1 MGRKPGR
8 DGARLR
14 RDARAQAP
22 SAMPRGYATA
32 GARVGDALAAQLGR
46 RQHRRAIDM
55 PTTRRL
61 SRTSNA
67 DMVAV
72 ACCKCIEDGVTT
84 FITRIELLDRINLL
98 INGAIGVR
106 RATSQPIQTRK
117 TRSVAKESLH
127 HLPNTPGRRR
137 QDCKC
142 RAVLVLIFGKMLLV
156 DPLDGYT
163 KQRWQRNREYGL
175 IWSPCVGGGKTIENR
190 RLSTKLCWPASPTR
204 NAER

>member
-1 MGRKPGR
+1 
-8 DGARLR
+8 
-14 RDARAQAP
+14 
-22 SAMPRGYATA
+22 MPRGYATA

-117 TRSVAKESLH
+117 TRSVAEESLH
-127 HLPNTPGRRR
+127 LPKPPGRRR
-137 QDCKC
+137 KIGKC

-156 DPLDGYT
+156 DLLDGYT
-163 KQRWQRNREYGL
+163 KQR
-175 IWSPCVGGGKTIENR
+175 
-190 RLSTKLCWPASPTR
+190 
-204 NAER
+204 

>member
-14 RDARAQAP
+14 RDVRAQAP
-22 SAMPRGYATA
+22 SEMPRGYAAA

-84 FITRIELLDRINLL
+84 FITQIELLDRINLL

-106 RATSQPIQTRK
+106 RATSHSNVLQTRK
-117 TRSVAKESLH
+117 TRSVAEESLH
-127 HLPNTPGRRR
+127 HLPNPPG
-137 QDCKC
+137 D
-142 RAVLVLIFGKMLLV
+142 
-156 DPLDGYT
+156 
-163 KQRWQRNREYGL
+163 
-175 IWSPCVGGGKTIENR
+175 GGKIANVGQSWCSYSAKCFSWTPLRDIRSSVGNGTGNMGLFGR
-190 RLSTKLCWPASPTR
+190 PVWV
-204 NAER
+204 AEKQ

>member
-1 MGRKPGR
+1 
-8 DGARLR
+8 
-14 RDARAQAP
+14 
-22 SAMPRGYATA
+22 MPRGYATA

-84 FITRIELLDRINLL
+84 FITQIELLDRINLL

-127 HLPNTPGRRR
+127 HLPNPPG
-137 QDCKC
+137 
-142 RAVLVLIFGKMLLV
+142 
-156 DPLDGYT
+156 
-163 KQRWQRNREYGL
+163 
-175 IWSPCVGGGKTIENR
+175 
-190 RLSTKLCWPASPTR
+190 
-204 NAER
+204 

>member
-14 RDARAQAP
+14 RDVRAQAP
-22 SAMPRGYATA
+22 SEMPRGYATA
-32 GARVGDALAAQLGR
+32 GARVGDVLAAQLGR
-46 RQHRRAIDM
+46 RQHRRTIDIT
-55 PTTRRL
+55 PTTRWL

-72 ACCKCIEDGVTT
+72 ACYKCIEDGVTT

-106 RATSQPIQTRK
+106 RATSLADVGGR
-117 TRSVAKESLH
+117 ESLH

-175 IWSPCVGGGKTIENR
+175 IWSPCVGGEKVVHCCAVTTSWCPHALRDGENAR
-190 RLSTKLCWPASPTR
+190 
-204 NAER
+204 

>member
-1 MGRKPGR
+1 MGRQPGR

-14 RDARAQAP
+14 QDVRAQA
-22 SAMPRGYATA
+22 SSEMPRGYATA

-72 ACCKCIEDGVTT
+72 ACCKCIEDT

-106 RATSQPIQTRK
+106 RATSHADVDRWLKNAPPPSQ
-117 TRSVAKESLH
+117 H
-127 HLPNTPGRRR
+127 PGRRR
-137 QDCKC
+137 EDCKC
-142 RAVLVLIFGKMLLV
+142 RSVLVLIFGKMLLV

-175 IWSPCVGGGKTIENR
+175 IGRPVWV
-190 RLSTKLCWPASPTR
+190 
-204 NAER
+204 AEKQ

>member
-14 RDARAQAP
+14 RDVRAQAP
-22 SAMPRGYATA
+22 SEMPRGYAAA

-84 FITRIELLDRINLL
+84 FITQIELLDRIKISSSTAAPLACV
-98 INGAIGVR
+98 GR
-106 RATSQPIQTRK
+106 HPIQTRK
-117 TRSVAKESLH
+117 TRSVAEESLH
-127 HLPNTPGRRR
+127 HLPNPPG
-137 QDCKC
+137 D
-142 RAVLVLIFGKMLLV
+142 
-156 DPLDGYT
+156 
-163 KQRWQRNREYGL
+163 
-175 IWSPCVGGGKTIENR
+175 GGKIANVGQSWCSYSAKCFSWTPLRDIRSSVGNGTGNMGLFGR
-190 RLSTKLCWPASPTR
+190 PVWV
-204 NAER
+204 AEKQ